1 MFKRFLALFFV
12 CFCVGGQ
19 AFAEVKVAVVDFQR
33 ALNDV
38 KEAEGVR
45 KKLEGMYGERKA
57 TIERMQKSLEA
68 QKAEL
73 EKQSVI
79 LADSA
84 KAAKEEEF
92 ARNAG
97 EFQQTYSRYEQEM
110 QGAYYA
116 AMEQFI
122 EKMKKI
128 AIAIG
133 QERGYTL
140 ILEVTE
146 GGVVYFQP
154 TIDVT
159 DELIK
164 RYNAANPAT
173 SAPVK

>member
-1 MFKRFLALFFV
+1 MFNRFLALFFV
-12 CFCVGGQ
+12 CFCLAGT

-45 KKLEGMYGERKA
+45 KKLEGMYGERKV
-57 TIERMQKSLEA
+57 TIEKMQKSLEA
-68 QKAEL
+68 QKVEL
-73 EKQSVI
+73 DKQSVI

-84 KAAKEEEF
+84 KRAKEEEF
-92 ARNAG
+92 MRAQV

-110 QGAYYA
+110 QGAYYS

-122 EKMKKI
+122 EKMRKI

-133 QERGYTL
+133 QERGYTVV
-140 ILEVTE
+140 LEVTE
-146 GGVVYFQP
+146 GGVVYYSP
-154 TIDVT
+154 TVDVT

-173 SAPVK
+173 STGK

>member
-1 MFKRFLALFFV
+1 MFKRLIALFFV
-12 CFCVGGQ
+12 CFCLAGD

-57 TIERMQKSLEA
+57 TIEKMQKSLEA
-68 QKAEL
+68 QKADID
-73 EKQSVI
+73 KQSVI

-84 KAAKEEEF
+84 RKAKEDEF
-92 ARNAG
+92 MRATV

-122 EKMKKI
+122 EKMRKI
-128 AIAIG
+128 AVAIG
-133 QERGYTL
+133 QERGYTVV
-140 ILEVTE
+140 LEVTE
-146 GGVVYFQP
+146 GGVVYFTP
-154 TIDVT
+154 SIDVT

-164 RYNAANPAT
+164 RYNAANPA
-173 SAPVK
+173 SSSGK